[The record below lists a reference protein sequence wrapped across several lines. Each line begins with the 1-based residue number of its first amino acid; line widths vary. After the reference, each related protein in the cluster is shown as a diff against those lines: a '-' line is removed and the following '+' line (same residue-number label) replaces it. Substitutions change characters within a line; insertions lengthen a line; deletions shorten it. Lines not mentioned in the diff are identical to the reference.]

1 MRSSLPLL
9 PLAPLCICPS
19 CRSSLCAF
27 APFAARSSLRIREN
41 FRPFN
46 DVFNTPCGHTFH
58 HDCLLK
64 WLERSQNCPQCRER
78 TTKHEIHRIYF
89 NFPNN
94 DSLVED
100 AAYLQNK
107 LDNVTFHSTL
117 KDSAINNLVE
127 SKQELEKQTSDLKQE
142 VKNVERKLKSKKA
155 AIRALQKQIKFFKQQ
170 CAELDE
176 CRKDNDQ
183 LKEKVENLQ
192 NLQVILEG
200 SESEVDEIITR
211 TTDYTKL
218 ATYIKVLKR
227 EKTTNCIKRQ
237 LLQLINLIKSVKHKL
252 MESYKK
258 SKVLEEEH
266 MKRKELETQ
275 LNSCITEKI
284 SLQNQLLDK
293 QASMHCVCNNVCVEN
308 QNYLRN
314 NFEKYEKTFGKK
326 DIVEAMKLQD
336 SLNSKK
342 DNNCIIIEPDNNDK
356 KWITQEKINVSK
368 ENKRLRLENILKRI
382 SSNNIE
388 LGSNENTPQNMKSKD
403 FFSLSDCGNEAL
415 KRTCTNL
422 KISPILAKKSKFS
435 QPNQKTVSE
444 NCNGMT

>member
-293 QASMHCVCNNVCVEN
+293 Q
-308 QNYLRN
+308 
-314 NFEKYEKTFGKK
+314 
-326 DIVEAMKLQD
+326 
-336 SLNSKK
+336 
-342 DNNCIIIEPDNNDK
+342 DNNDK